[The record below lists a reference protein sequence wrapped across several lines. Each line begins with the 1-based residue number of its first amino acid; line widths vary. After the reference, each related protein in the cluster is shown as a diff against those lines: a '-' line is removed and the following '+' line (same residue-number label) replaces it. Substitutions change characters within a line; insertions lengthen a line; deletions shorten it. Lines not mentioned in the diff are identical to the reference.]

1 MQRNIKTAMEKN
13 TKKYCRKASLA
24 RGELRRLSATKDA
37 IPWNVVAG
45 NTTDKRTRSRGG
57 RFEDDG
63 ASESSVEEEQE
74 QQAEDLP
81 VVANREEEEEEQENQ
96 DPMVEPPPKEKSIK
110 PVNKRV
116 VIEVDNIDNAIG
128 CLACNQCGDPVKVTI
143 QTVCLASSIGIEC
156 TNEDCGFLYHPE
168 PPAGTTIHLERNDNF
183 ERSTDYAVNVLYVLS
198 FISMGDGPTEAG
210 RQLGLLGLPNDTTM
224 QSRSFSIIEGRISP
238 IIREL
243 CKDIILNNL
252 KEEAKLSM
260 EASGIH
266 DEHDYKVW
274 KDSLTD
280 KSIKLSIAK
289 MPKLHGSYDMA
300 WQQKGSGHQY
310 NSVSRHGTI
319 VGRRTRKVIALVI
332 KCKVCNQCTAWE
344 KRNPGVEILPHT
356 CYKNHEGSSGSMES
370 AGIVELVTSVFEDH
384 QCWRQHLR
392 PTKGIIY

>member
-1 MQRNIKTAMEKN
+1 MKTV
-13 TKKYCRKASLA
+13 AS
-24 RGELRRLSATKDA
+24 ST
-37 IPWNVVAG
+37 IQ
-45 NTTDKRTRSRGG
+45 S
-57 RFEDDG
+57 
-63 ASESSVEEEQE
+63 Q
-74 QQAEDLP
+74 LP
-81 VVANREEEEEEQENQ
+81 VQRSTLNV
-96 DPMVEPPPKEKSIK
+96 
-110 PVNKRV
+110 
-116 VIEVDNIDNAIG
+116 
-128 CLACNQCGDPVKVTI
+128 
-143 QTVCLASSIGIEC
+143 
-156 TNEDCGFLYHPE
+156 
-168 PPAGTTIHLERNDNF
+168 TTILNKALIMQSMF
-183 ERSTDYAVNVLYVLS
+183 FVLS

-224 QSRSFSIIEGRISP
+224 QSRSFSIIEGQISP

-243 CKDIILNNL
+243 CKDIILANL

-300 WQQKGSGHQY
+300 WQQKGSRHQY
-310 NSVSRHGTI
+310 NSVSGHGTMI

-344 KRNPGVEILPHT
+344 KRNPGIQMLPHT

-370 AGIVELVTSVFEDH
+370 AGIVELVTSMFDDH
-384 QCWRQHLR
+384 QAVIAMLCCDDDSLIQADCQWSNADYLKNNNTDVLPMVPKRVGINKGQLQPR
-392 PTKGIIY
+392 PDKGKLPGHVPEPLFVADPNHRRKMLNCELIKMDTASVR